1 MYKSIDE
8 FLAFLKCEL
17 KGNDKALIQDVLSDA
32 EEHIRTAIEIITNT
46 EQNITEEEALIKA
59 IESYGDPSEI
69 IADYKK
75 MDAYLKPMLAPS
87 ENVDN
92 RPWWK
97 KFLLVVADPR
107 AWGATLY
114 MVISMITGIIY
125 FTWAVTGLSVTLSL
139 LILIIGLPLFGI
151 FLLSVRGIALLEGRI
166 VELMLGIRM
175 PRKPMFVNKDKG
187 WWGKFKALIF
197 SGITWKTL
205 IYMILQMP
213 LGIFYFTLVITLFS
227 VSLSLIAAPILELI
241 FHLPMEINGTDAY
254 THKWLLPL
262 LPFVGALL
270 LLLSLHLAKLI
281 GKLHGLFAKLMLV
294 KK

>member
-1 MYKSIDE
+1 MYKSIDD

-17 KGNDKALIQDVLSDA
+17 KGNDKAMIQDVLSDA
-32 EEHIRTAIEIITNT
+32 EEHIRTAIENITNT
-46 EQNITEEEALIKA
+46 EQSISEEDALTKA

-75 MDAYLKPMLAPS
+75 MDAYLKPILAPS
-87 ENVDN
+87 ENIDN

-97 KFLLVVADPR
+97 KFLLVIADPR
-107 AWGATLY
+107 AWGASLY
-114 MVISMITGIIY
+114 MVISMLTGIIY
-125 FTWAVTGLSVTLSL
+125 FTWAITGLSTIIPL
-139 LILIIGLPLFGI
+139 LIFIIGIPLAGF

-166 VELMLGIRM
+166 VEAMLGIRM
-175 PRKPMFVNKDKG
+175 PRKPMFVAKDKG
-187 WWGKFKALIF
+187 WWGKFKALIT

-205 IYMILQMP
+205 VYMVVQMP
-213 LGIFYFTLVITLFS
+213 LGIIYFTLVITLFS
-227 VSLSLIAAPILELI
+227 VSISLVAAPFLELI
-241 FHLPMEINGTDAY
+241 LHLPMEINGVDEY

-281 GKLHGLFAKLMLV
+281 GKLHGMFAKLMLV

>member
-1 MYKSIDE
+1 MYKNIDE
-8 FLAFLKCEL
+8 FLHELKQKL

-32 EEHIRTAIEIITNT
+32 EEHIRTAIENIANT
-46 EQNITEEEALIKA
+46 EQNITEEEALTKA
-59 IESYGDPSEI
+59 IESYGNISEI

-87 ENVDN
+87 ISNDN

-97 KFLLVVADPR
+97 KFLLVIADPR
-107 AWGATLY
+107 AWGASLY
-114 MVISMITGIIY
+114 MVISMLTGIIY
-125 FTWAVTGLSVTLSL
+125 FTWAITGLSTIIPL
-139 LILIIGLPLFGI
+139 LIFIIGIPLAGF

-166 VELMLGIRM
+166 VEAMLGLRM
-175 PRKPMFVNKDKG
+175 PRKPMFVAKDKG
-187 WWGKFKALIF
+187 WWGKFKALIS
-197 SGITWKTL
+197 SGITWKAL

-213 LGIFYFTLVITLFS
+213 LGIFYFTLITTLFA
-227 VSLSLIAAPILELI
+227 VSISLIAAPILELI

-262 LPFVGALL
+262 VPFIGALL

-281 GKLHGLFAKLMLV
+281 GKLHGMFAKLMLV

>member
-8 FLAFLKCEL
+8 FLLVLKQEL

-32 EEHIRTAIEIITNT
+32 EEHIRTAIENITNT
-46 EQNITEEEALIKA
+46 EQNITEEEALSQA
-59 IESYGDPSEI
+59 IESYGNPPEI

-87 ENVDN
+87 ENIDN

-97 KFLLVVADPR
+97 KFLLIIADPR
-107 AWGATLY
+107 AWGASLY
-114 MVISMITGIIY
+114 MVISMLTGIIY

-139 LILIIGLPLFGI
+139 LILIIGLPLLGI

-166 VELMLGIRM
+166 VEAMLGIRM
-175 PRKPMFVNKDKG
+175 PRKPMFVAKDKG
-187 WWGKFKALIF
+187 WWGKFKALVS
-197 SGITWKTL
+197 SGITWKSL
-205 IYMILQMP
+205 IYMVLQMP
-213 LGIFYFTLVITLFS
+213 LGIFYFTLVVTLFS
-227 VSLSLIAAPILELI
+227 VSLSLIAAPILKLI
-241 FHLPMEINGTDAY
+241 FHQSMEINNTDAY
-254 THKWLLPL
+254 NIKWLFPL
-262 LPFVGALL
+262 LPFVGAFL

-294 KK
+294 NK

>member
-166 VELMLGIRM
+166 IETMLGIRM

-187 WWGKFKALIF
+187 WWGKFKALIS

>member
-1 MYKSIDE
+1 MYKSIDD
-8 FLAFLKCEL
+8 FLSVLKQEL
-17 KGNDKALIQDVLSDA
+17 KGNDRALIQDVLSDA
-32 EEHIRTAIEIITNT
+32 EEHIRTAIENIMNT
-46 EQNITEEEALIKA
+46 EQNITEKQALIKA
-59 IESYGDPSEI
+59 IESYGNPSEI

-87 ENVDN
+87 GNVDD

-97 KFLLVVADPR
+97 KFLLVIADPR

-139 LILIIGLPLFGI
+139 LILIIGLSLLGI

-166 VELMLGIRM
+166 VETMLGIRM

-187 WWGKFKALIF
+187 WWGKFKALIS

-205 IYMILQMP
+205 IYMVLQMP

-227 VSLSLIAAPILELI
+227 VSLSLIAAPILKLV
-241 FHLPMEINGTDAY
+241 FHLSMEINGTDAY
-254 THKWLLPL
+254 NIKWLFPL
-262 LPFVGALL
+262 IPFVGALL
-270 LLLSLHLAKLI
+270 LLLSLHLARLI